1 MVHHPI
7 DASVKTVFRF
17 AVGWKPVD
25 TSLGRSLLRNGT
37 KVGKDANN
45 QMNQS
50 ELETKYITVTM
61 RTKTCVCV
69 SLYLSVFVSPVSP
82 LSNTYNKRIFHFQ
95 S

>member
-50 ELETKYITVTM
+50 ELQTKYITVTM
-61 RTKTCVCV
+61 RAKTCVCV
-69 SLYLSVFVSPVSP
+69 SLSVYLRFASISSEEH
-82 LSNTYNKRIFHFQ
+82 L
-95 S
+95 